1 MIGGATGL
9 VVGLVEMGGD
19 ERLDFPDALR
29 GMAVSRG
36 CSTESLLKAAM
47 DVMKGLLHLMNRQS
61 RVMHSRLE
69 NISCCNSVDRFN
81 FTYKA
86 RNDAPTQS

>member
-1 MIGGATGL
+1 MTGREVGL
-9 VVGLVEMGGD
+9 VVGPVETGGD
-19 ERLDFPDALR
+19 ERLDFPDVLR
-29 GMAVSRG
+29 GMAGSGR
-36 CSTESLLKAAM
+36 CSTESLLKAAI

-61 RVMHSRLE
+61 KVMHIRLE
-69 NISCCNSVDRFN
+69 TISCCNSVDQFS